1 MTAFEKYLNIKNI
14 NNSIICVGLDP
25 VLEKLPSSLNN
36 NINSIEI
43 FCRNIIEATKKSVCG
58 YKLNFAFFEQYGVEG
73 YQILK
78 NLFDFIPNNLLKIA
92 DAKRSDIGNTSK
104 AYAKSIFD
112 YFKADAVTVNPYM
125 GYDSVQP
132 FFENTDKLVFILA
145 LTSNPGSENFQK
157 KKMNEKPL
165 YQSVIE
171 ESLLWG
177 TKLNVGF
184 VVGATHPEELQH
196 IRDITPDNL
205 FLIPGIGAQG
215 GDIEAILKANQNGL
229 AIINVSRAVIYSSS
243 GNDYDE
249 AAAKK
254 VTELNN
260 IINSFSP

>member
-1 MTAFEKYLNIKNI
+1 
-14 NNSIICVGLDP
+14 
-25 VLEKLPSSLNN
+25 
-36 NINSIEI
+36 
-43 FCRNIIEATKKSVCG
+43 
-58 YKLNFAFFEQYGVEG
+58 
-73 YQILK
+73 
-78 NLFDFIPNNLLKIA
+78 
-92 DAKRSDIGNTSK
+92 
-104 AYAKSIFD
+104 
-112 YFKADAVTVNPYM
+112 
-125 GYDSVQP
+125 
-132 FFENTDKLVFILA
+132 
-145 LTSNPGSENFQK
+145 
-157 KKMNEKPL
+157 MNGKPL

-196 IRDITPDNL
+196 IRDIAPDNL

-243 GNDYDE
+243 GKDYDE